1 MWSCSAS
8 MSEPMTTT
16 TNSVPKAA
24 LITGGSRGIG
34 AACAR
39 LFAQQGY
46 GVGIVC
52 RKAKDRAEA
61 LAEELA
67 ALGVPVKVYVCDVA
81 QREQVQAMTAAFLRE
96 FGRIDVLVCNAGI
109 ARQEL
114 FTDITEA
121 GWREVMGVDLDGVF
135 YCAQAALP
143 DMLHRKAGKIITL
156 SSMWGQVGASCEVA
170 YSTAKAGVIGLTK
183 ALAKEL
189 GPSGITVN
197 CVAPGVIDT
206 EMNGNLP
213 QDIKDE
219 LAEETPLERLGTPED
234 VAQAVWFLASSAG
247 DFFTGQ
253 VLAPNGGLII

>member
-1 MWSCSAS
+1 

-39 LFAQQGY
+39 LFARQGY

-52 RKAKDRAEA
+52 RKAKDQAEA

-67 ALGVPVKVYVCDVA
+67 ALGVPIKVYVCDVA

-121 GWREVMGVDLDGVF
+121 SWREVMGVDLDGVF
-135 YCAQAALP
+135 YCAQAVLP

-213 QDIKDE
+213 QDVKDE

-234 VAQAVWFLASSAG
+234 VAQAVWFLASPAG

>member
-1 MWSCSAS
+1 M
-8 MSEPMTTT
+8 
-16 TNSVPKAA
+16 
-24 LITGGSRGIG
+24 
-34 AACAR
+34 
-39 LFAQQGY
+39 
-46 GVGIVC
+46 GIVC
-52 RKAKDRAEA
+52 RKAKDQAEA

-109 ARQEL
+109 ARHEL

-135 YCAQAALP
+135 YCAQAVLP

>member
-52 RKAKDRAEA
+52 RKAKDQAEA

-135 YCAQAALP
+135 YCAQAVLP

-234 VAQAVWFLASSAG
+234 VAQTVWFLASPAG